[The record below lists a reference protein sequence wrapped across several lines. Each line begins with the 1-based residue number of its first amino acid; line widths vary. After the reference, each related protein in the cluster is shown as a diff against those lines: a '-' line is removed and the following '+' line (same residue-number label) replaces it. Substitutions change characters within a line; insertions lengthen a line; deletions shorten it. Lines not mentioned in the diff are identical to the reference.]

1 MLTIRPRVD
10 KLAND
15 GFVSVRRPP
24 AHSIPAPTVAPIGHM
39 HTRLVL
45 SITAAGA
52 LAFACGPRQSSDFA
66 SAALATAV
74 PLRPE
79 MRVSRVGSG
88 GTVKHDTTIQSQF
101 DVRVTPD
108 GVRFILH
115 VQNEGHK
122 QVEIAFPN
130 GQAYDFVVLDPV
142 GREVWRWSRG
152 RLFTQVIQDKLLS
165 AGDDMRLEETWNARA
180 HGKFTAVARLN
191 STNYPLEQRAD
202 FVLP

>member
-1 MLTIRPRVD
+1 
-10 KLAND
+10 
-15 GFVSVRRPP
+15 
-24 AHSIPAPTVAPIGHM
+24 M

-45 SITAAGA
+45 SISAAGA
-52 LAFACGPRQSSDFA
+52 LAFACGPRPSSDLA
-66 SAALATAV
+66 SAAFATAV
-74 PLRPE
+74 PLRS
-79 MRVSRVGSG
+79 MARVSNAKSAKSARDDASL
-88 GTVKHDTTIQSQF
+88 QSQF
-101 DVRVTPD
+101 DIHVTPD
-108 GVRFILH
+108 GVRFVLR
-115 VQNEGHK
+115 VANQGHK

-165 AGDDMRLEETWNARA
+165 AGDDMRLAETWSART